1 MLYEFRQLVE
11 FLLQEYTS
19 RDLRSELSYKIFLV
33 GDGGKHALSREE
45 RPRRSVT
52 VWGNYCELLTIDR
65 EYMNYAIMEVKTIKN
80 TDINALFSSITAT
93 TESLILGVNGFKRDF
108 ESRTIC

>member
-1 MLYEFRQLVE
+1 M
-11 FLLQEYTS
+11 LQEYTN
-19 RDLRSELSYKIFLV
+19 RDLKSELLCEIFLF
-33 GDGGKHALSREE
+33 GDGGKHALSPEE

-52 VWGNYCELLTIDR
+52 VWGNYCELLTIDC

-80 TDINALFSSITAT
+80 MDSNALFSSITAT
-93 TESLILGVNGFKRDF
+93 TESLKLGVNGFKRDF